1 MARPHPSPTTDDD
14 RRPASATSQQELYG
28 RRAPTDLDEADA
40 GREPGGVED
49 ANPDPGRGEDASGR
63 PSTARSGANTQ

>member
-14 RRPASATSQQELYG
+14 RRDESATRQQELYG
-28 RRAPTDLDEADA
+28 RRAPADLDEANI
-40 GREPGGVED
+40 GREPDGVED
-49 ANPDPGRGEDASGR
+49 EDPNPGRGEDASGR